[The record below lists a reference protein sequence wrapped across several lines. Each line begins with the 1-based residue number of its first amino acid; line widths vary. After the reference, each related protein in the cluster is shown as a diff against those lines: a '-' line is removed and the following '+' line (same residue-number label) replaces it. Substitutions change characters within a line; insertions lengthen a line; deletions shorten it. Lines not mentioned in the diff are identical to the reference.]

1 MANYQFITIED
12 KKSLVQER
20 LLGTEKLIYNLN
32 LDKQSSQEQENDVID
47 TQISQLTDYIN
58 ILQKI
63 LNDLNNNIDNINQ
76 YWYNRKGGK
85 MTINLSPEEKLQIA
99 EQHMKTVLFS
109 EYNAQLSLI
118 EAKAAST
125 PNQSNIDSLNAQ
137 AKDIAAQKAA
147 LQAEVDAQNAAIAA
161 ADSAT
166 TAK

>member
-76 YWYNRKGGK
+76 Y
-85 MTINLSPEEKLQIA
+85 
-99 EQHMKTVLFS
+99 
-109 EYNAQLSLI
+109 
-118 EAKAAST
+118 
-125 PNQSNIDSLNAQ
+125 
-137 AKDIAAQKAA
+137 
-147 LQAEVDAQNAAIAA
+147 
-161 ADSAT
+161 
-166 TAK
+166 